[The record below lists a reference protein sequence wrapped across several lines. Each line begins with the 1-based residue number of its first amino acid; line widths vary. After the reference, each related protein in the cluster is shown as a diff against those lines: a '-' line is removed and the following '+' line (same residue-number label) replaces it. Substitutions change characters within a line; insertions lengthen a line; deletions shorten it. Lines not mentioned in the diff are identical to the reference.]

1 MAELPAW
8 LASTAFTVGSAAVSW
23 STVVQTTLV
32 IGLAAD
38 ARQRAKKARK
48 QALDNLQDRSIMVRT
63 SIADRPVILGSA
75 RVSGP
80 FFPLGTSGPDGEL
93 FHFVVPLGEAIDG
106 CGTIYVGDEAIP
118 YGASFDANGWVKDGK
133 YSSARTDQRFETP
146 VVSGSRKATLSA
158 LAATINSVAD
168 ISSEPGMDSGPTYVM
183 LHLGDPDTDST
194 AYSVG
199 TENGVTVLTVHSSR
213 VDATLNISYA
223 TNIVTSYFRCR
234 FFDGQS
240 GQAADPYLV
249 AQLPDRWTNEHV
261 GHGVSY
267 LSCTM
272 RYHPDIWPSGIPNI
286 AAVVRGARVYD
297 PRNSQTAHTL
307 NPALHARYLLT
318 ELFDCSSSEI
328 DDTSVNA
335 AANACDEL
343 VAIDSGTSE
352 ARYTFDGAIG
362 TSVSPKDMLAAVLD
376 SMMGY
381 AVYSGGKWRVYAGV
395 WREPTLSLTD
405 DDFANDSIS
414 VQARQS
420 IRDLVNGARA
430 KYCNDEFIVTDAPA
444 WVSPTYVAEDD
455 DNESIIDLDLQ
466 YVRGVYRVQ
475 RIEKRFVLQARQAMT
490 VTAAYKMRAYE
501 VTPGD
506 VVELTLTNYGIEKKA
521 FLCVDRQY
529 EPGGMV
535 RLSLREVA
543 EAIDDWNFNEQ
554 VTPDPAPNTNLPDV
568 RIVAKP
574 VASYQSHPNMATVL
588 ADGTI
593 IPFFRVYWEPMDAT
607 VETIEIQWRR
617 ADMVTWRVA
626 RIDAGELAYD
636 ISGVASLETW
646 IVQLRAVNGLGIRSD
661 WSLLVVTVSAG
672 LLTHIT
678 PALPGV
684 GSNMLRVSEF
694 DIETTGWTAAV
705 GSIGEPPGTG
715 ADRTQIISR
724 QWFGW
729 AKAGA
734 TYADLRPIPF
744 NAVVVDAYDYDR
756 GAANRK
762 RTTLFAPYRVIPVAD
777 SVWIEAQALV
787 GAYYMSVSIEIIITM
802 ADNSFAVY
810 SSAANAD
817 GVLDWSNLTDQQ
829 YSGDQRLDKFKR
841 IWFIMRVPDAAVRA
855 DVRFMGDFPET
866 PAPGDANSYMTLLQP
881 YFGYA
886 TPGQTRPSRWA
897 K

>member
-1 MAELPAW
+1 MAELPVW
-8 LASTAFTVGSAAVSW
+8 LASTAFIVGSAAVTW

-38 ARQRAKKARK
+38 ARRRAKKARQ
-48 QALDNLQDRSIMVRT
+48 QALDSLQDRSIMVRT
-63 SIADRPVILGSA
+63 PIADRPIILGTA
-75 RVSGP
+75 KVSGP

-93 FHFVVPLGEAIDG
+93 LHFVVPLGNAIDG

-118 YGASFDANGWVKDGK
+118 YGSSFDANGWVTDGK
-133 YSSARTDQRFETP
+133 YARAQTEQRFDTP
-146 VVSGSRKATLSA
+146 IVSGSRKATLSR
-158 LAATINSVAD
+158 LVATIHSVAD
-168 ISSEPGMDSGPTYVM
+168 ISSAPPMDSGPTFVM
-183 LHLGDPDTDST
+183 LHPGDPNTDST

-199 TENGVTVLTVHSSR
+199 TENGVTVVTVHTSR
-213 VDATLNISYA
+213 IGAQLNVSYA
-223 TNIVTSYFRCR
+223 TNVVTSYFRCK

-272 RYHPDIWPSGIPNI
+272 RYHPDVWPAGIPNI
-286 AAVVRGARVYD
+286 AAVVRGERVYD
-297 PRNSQTAHTL
+297 PRNGQTVFSR
-307 NPALHARYLLT
+307 NQGLHARYLLAGM
-318 ELFDCSSSEI
+318 FDCDASEI
-328 DDTSVNA
+328 DDAAIIA
-335 AANACDEL
+335 AANACDES
-343 VAIDSGTSE
+343 VATDAGTTE

-362 TSVSPKDMLAAVLD
+362 TSVSPKDLLDAVLR

-381 AVYSGGKWRVYAGV
+381 AVYSGGQWRVYAGV

-430 KYCNDEFIVTDAPA
+430 RYCDDQYVVTDAPA
-444 WVSPTYVAEDD
+444 WVSPTYVTEDGG
-455 DNESIIDLDLQ
+455 NEAIIDLDLQ
-466 YVRGVYRVQ
+466 YVRGIYRAQ
-475 RIEKRFVLQARQAMT
+475 RIEKRTVLQARQALT

-506 VVELTLTNYGIEKKA
+506 VVDLTLTNYGIEEKA
-521 FLCVDRQY
+521 FVCTDRQY
-529 EPGGMV
+529 ESGGMV

-543 EAIDDWNFNEQ
+543 EAIDDWTFDEQ
-554 VTPDPAPNTNLPDV
+554 ITPDPAPNTNLPDPRV
-568 RIVAKP
+568 VAP
-574 VASYQSHPNMATVL
+574 PDASYQSHPNMATIL
-588 ADGTI
+588 SDGTI
-593 IPFFRVYWEPMDAT
+593 LPFFRVYWEPMDAA
-607 VETIEIQWRR
+607 VEAVEIQWRR
-617 ADMVTWRVA
+617 ADMTTWRTA
-626 RIDAGELAYD
+626 RMDADALAYD
-636 ISGVASLETW
+636 ITGVASLETW
-646 IVQLRAVNGLGIRSD
+646 IVQLRAVNGLGVRSD
-661 WSLLVVTVSAG
+661 WALLVVTVTAG

-678 PALPGV
+678 PAPPGV
-684 GSNMLRVSEF
+684 GSNMLRVSDF
-694 DIETTGWTAAV
+694 DVATTGWAAAV
-705 GSIGEPPGTG
+705 GTMGEPPGTG
-715 ADRTQIISR
+715 ADRTQIFAR

-734 TYADLRPIPF
+734 TYAALRPMPF
-744 NAVVVDAYDYDR
+744 NAVVVDAYDHDR
-756 GAANRK
+756 GAPNRK
-762 RTTLFAPYRVIPVAD
+762 RVTLFAPYRVIPVAD

-787 GAYYMSVSIEIIITM
+787 GAYYMSVSIEIVVTKS
-802 ADNSFAVY
+802 DNSLEVY

-817 GVLDWSNLTDQQ
+817 GALDWSTPADRQ
-829 YSGDQRLDKFKR
+829 YTGSERLDRFKR
-841 IWFIMRVPDAAVRA
+841 VAFIMRVPDDALRA

-866 PAPGDANSYMTLLQP
+866 PAPSDANSYMTLLQP

-886 TPGQTRPSRWA
+886 TPGQSRPSRWA